1 MALPQKC
8 FLNAR
13 HGCAWY
19 TGNILTET
27 SLCPSRFGKSNT
39 QEPSLG
45 PCIKINQSNFLII
58 SLQHSRCAA
67 KLGWSMDFGF
77 LPIYM
82 GTSKTAYNIPPLLG
96 AARASSFVKTDGWM
110 QNQAREQSEGNRHS
124 QHSHPLVQIFC
135 LPNCQGLK

>member
-19 TGNILTET
+19 TGNILIEI

-96 AARASSFVKTDGWM
+96 AARASSFVKTDGCKTRPESRSKGTGTLSIPILSSKFS
-110 QNQAREQSEGNRHS
+110 AS
-124 QHSHPLVQIFC
+124 QIA
-135 LPNCQGLK
+135 KA